1 MGAVRGAAD
10 GLGWFALTAAH
21 PAALAA
27 LDDLLRAGGPGRV
40 AGILAA
46 AVVAGALVVGSV
58 ERRVVGW
65 MRGRDAGKEAGGSGG
80 RGAAE

>member
-1 MGAVRGAAD
+1 MGAVLGAGD

-21 PAALAA
+21 PEALAA

-40 AGILAA
+40 AGVLAA

-58 ERRVVGW
+58 ERRVAGW
-65 MRGRDAGKEAGGSGG
+65 LRGRTTD
-80 RGAAE
+80 

>member
-1 MGAVRGAAD
+1 MLVGAVLGAAD

-27 LDDLLRAGGPGRV
+27 VDDLLRAGGPGRV

-58 ERRVVGW
+58 ERRVAGW
-65 MRGRDAGKEAGGSGG
+65 LRGRAAKEA
-80 RGAAE
+80 AE